1 MMKLY
6 TSLTS
11 PYGRIARI
19 VRLEKGLADRIALH
33 PVKTRGADNSYYA
46 VNPSGRVPSLI
57 LNDGAVLEDSTLVC
71 WFMDHLDGAPTL
83 LPPEGMAGLEHRRI
97 EATARSM
104 FDGLS
109 LWGREYLYREAEIRS
124 ATIIAHEQARALR
137 LADVFEKAVQ
147 GKVLSG
153 PLNMVQITLAFA
165 LHGRMIDHP
174 QGFRWQDGRPN
185 LRAWVERMGGYA
197 SIVETLPPPRN

>member
-1 MMKLY
+1 MKLY

-11 PYGRIARI
+11 PYGRMARI

-33 PVKTRGADNSYYA
+33 PVKTRGADNPYYA

-57 LNDGAVLEDSTLVC
+57 LNDGAVLEDSTLVS
-71 WFMDHLDGAPTL
+71 WFIDHLDGAPTL
-83 LPPEGMAGLEHRRI
+83 HPLEGMAGLEHRRI

-104 FDGLS
+104 LDGLS

-137 LADVFEKAVQ
+137 LADLFEKEVQ

-153 PLNMVQITLAFA
+153 PLNMAQITLACA
-165 LHGRMIDHP
+165 LHGRMNDRP

-185 LRAWVERMGGYA
+185 LCAWVERMGGYA
-197 SIVETLPPPRN
+197 PIVETLPPPRN

>member
-1 MMKLY
+1 MKLY

-11 PYGRIARI
+11 PYGRMARI

-33 PVKTRGADNSYYA
+33 PVKTRGADNPYYA

-57 LNDGAVLEDSTLVC
+57 LNDGAVLEDSTLVS

-83 LPPEGMAGLEHRRI
+83 HPLEGMAGLEHRRI

-104 FDGLS
+104 LDGLS

-137 LADVFEKAVQ
+137 LADLFEKEVQ

-153 PLNMVQITLAFA
+153 PLNMAQITLACA
-165 LHGRMIDHP
+165 LHGRMNDRP
-174 QGFRWQDGRPN
+174 QGFRWQDGRPK
-185 LRAWVERMGGYA
+185 LCAWVERMGGYA